1 MHLKN
6 SVNNS
11 NRNTDLDV
19 LSSLTSDIIQG
30 KYLPREKLHI
40 ETLAERYQIGV
51 SSLREALSK
60 LIDKDLVNWDNQKGF
75 FVSDISIDD
84 LADIYQAIAK
94 IEMLCVEMAIKKGDD
109 YWEANV
115 LATSHRLTRSDSSS
129 QIDADEWQ
137 SRHLAFHGALVSGC
151 MSPRLFQIRHSLYEK
166 STRYRN
172 LWLKEIVNK
181 SNRDEVN
188 QKEHAELTNLA
199 LNRDID
205 GATRLIE
212 KHILTH
218 VELIKSSLS

>member
-1 MHLKN
+1 MHLKK
-6 SVNNS
+6 SVNNL
-11 NRNTDLDV
+11 NRNTDLDA

-115 LATSHRLTRSDSSS
+115 LATSHRLTRSDASS

-166 STRYRN
+166 SSRYRN

-188 QKEHAELTNLA
+188 QKEHAELTDLA
-199 LNRDID
+199 LNRDIE

-212 KHILTH
+212 RHILTH
-218 VELIKSSLS
+218 VELIKRHLS

>member
-1 MHLKN
+1 MN
-6 SVNNS
+6 SS
-11 NRNTDLDV
+11 NQNTALDT
-19 LSSLTSDIIQG
+19 LNSLTSDIIEG

-40 ETLAERYQIGV
+40 ETLAELYQIGK
-51 SSLREALSK
+51 SSIREALSQ

-115 LATSHRLTRSDSSS
+115 LATSHRLTRSDASS

-188 QKEHAELTNLA
+188 QKEHAELTDLA
-199 LNRDID
+199 INRDIE

-212 KHILTH
+212 RHILTH
-218 VELIKSSLS
+218 VELIKRHLS

>member
-1 MHLKN
+1 MN
-6 SVNNS
+6 SS
-11 NRNTDLDV
+11 NQNTALDT
-19 LSSLTSDIIQG
+19 LNSLTSDIIEG
-30 KYLPREKLHI
+30 KYLPREKLRI
-40 ETLAERYQIGV
+40 ETLAELYQIGK
-51 SSLREALSK
+51 SSIREALSQ

-115 LATSHRLTRSDSSS
+115 LATSHRLTRSDASS

-151 MSPRLFQIRHSLYEK
+151 MSPRLFQIRHTLYEK

-172 LWLKEIVNK
+172 LWLKEIVTK
-181 SNRDEVN
+181 TNRDDVN
-188 QKEHAELTNLA
+188 QKEHAELTDLA

>member
-1 MHLKN
+1 MN
-6 SVNNS
+6 SSNQNTALETLNS
-11 NRNTDLDV
+11 
-19 LSSLTSDIIQG
+19 LSSDIIKG

-40 ETLAERYQIGV
+40 ETLAEFYQIGQN
-51 SSLREALSK
+51 SIREALSQ
-60 LIDKDLVNWDNQKGF
+60 LIDKDLVIWDNQKGF

-115 LATSHRLTRSDSSS
+115 LATSHRLTRSDASS

-151 MSPRLFQIRHSLYEK
+151 MSPRLFQIRHTLYEK

-172 LWLKEIVNK
+172 LWLKEIVSK
-181 SNRDEVN
+181 TNRGDVN
-188 QKEHAELTNLA
+188 QKEHAELTDLA
-199 LNRDID
+199 LNRDIE

>member
-1 MHLKN
+1 VN
-6 SVNNS
+6 SS
-11 NRNTDLDV
+11 NQNTALDT
-19 LSSLTSDIIQG
+19 LNSLTSDIIEG
-30 KYLPREKLHI
+30 KYLPREKLRI
-40 ETLAERYQIGV
+40 ETLAELYQIGK
-51 SSLREALSK
+51 SSIKEALSQ

-115 LATSHRLTRSDSSS
+115 LATSHRLTRSDASS

-172 LWLKEIVNK
+172 LWLKEIVSK
-181 SNRDEVN
+181 TNRDDVN
-188 QKEHAELTNLA
+188 QKEHAELTDLA

>member
-1 MHLKN
+1 VN
-6 SVNNS
+6 SSNQNTALDTLNS
-11 NRNTDLDV
+11 
-19 LSSLTSDIIQG
+19 LSSDIIKG

-40 ETLAERYQIGV
+40 ETLAEFYQIGQN
-51 SSLREALSK
+51 SIREALSQ

-115 LATSHRLTRSDSSS
+115 LATSHRLTRSDASS

-151 MSPRLFQIRHSLYEK
+151 MSPRLFQIRHTLYEK

-172 LWLKEIVNK
+172 LWLKEIVTK
-181 SNRDEVN
+181 TNRDDVN
-188 QKEHAELTNLA
+188 QKEHAELTDLA

>member
-1 MHLKN
+1 MN
-6 SVNNS
+6 SS
-11 NRNTDLDV
+11 NQNTALDT
-19 LSSLTSDIIQG
+19 LNSLTSDIIKG
-30 KYLPREKLHI
+30 KYLPREKLRI
-40 ETLAERYQIGV
+40 ETLAELYQIGK
-51 SSLREALSK
+51 SSIREALSQ

-115 LATSHRLTRSDSSS
+115 LATSHRLTRSDASS

-151 MSPRLFQIRHSLYEK
+151 MSPRLFQIRHTLYEK

-172 LWLKEIVNK
+172 LWLKEIVTK
-181 SNRDEVN
+181 TNRDDVN
-188 QKEHAELTNLA
+188 QKEHAELTDLA
-199 LNRDID
+199 LNRDIE

>member
-1 MHLKN
+1 MN
-6 SVNNS
+6 SS
-11 NRNTDLDV
+11 NQNTALDT
-19 LSSLTSDIIQG
+19 LNSLTSDIIEG
-30 KYLPREKLHI
+30 KYLPREKLRI
-40 ETLAERYQIGV
+40 ETLAELYQIGK
-51 SSLREALSK
+51 SSIREALSQ

-75 FVSDISIDD
+75 CVSDISIDD

-94 IEMLCVEMAIKKGDD
+94 IEMLCVEMAIKKGDN

-115 LATSHRLTRSDSSS
+115 LATSHRLTRSDASS

-151 MSPRLFQIRHSLYEK
+151 MSPRLFQIRHTLYEK

-172 LWLKEIVNK
+172 LWLKEIVTK
-181 SNRDEVN
+181 TNRDDVN
-188 QKEHAELTNLA
+188 QKEHAELTDLA

-212 KHILTH
+212 QHILTH

>member
-1 MHLKN
+1 VN
-6 SVNNS
+6 SS
-11 NRNTDLDV
+11 NQNTALDT
-19 LSSLTSDIIQG
+19 LNSLTSDIIEG

-40 ETLAERYQIGV
+40 ETLAEFYQIGQN
-51 SSLREALSK
+51 SIREALSQ
-60 LIDKDLVNWDNQKGF
+60 LIDKDLVIWDNQKGF

-115 LATSHRLTRSDSSS
+115 LATSHRLTRSDASS

-151 MSPRLFQIRHSLYEK
+151 MSPRLFQIRHTLYEK

-172 LWLKEIVNK
+172 LWLKEIVTK
-181 SNRDEVN
+181 TNRDDVN
-188 QKEHAELTNLA
+188 QKEHAELTDLA

>member
-1 MHLKN
+1 MN
-6 SVNNS
+6 SSNQNTALETLNS
-11 NRNTDLDV
+11 
-19 LSSLTSDIIQG
+19 LSSDIIKG

-40 ETLAERYQIGV
+40 ETLAEFYQIGQN
-51 SSLREALSK
+51 SIREALSQ
-60 LIDKDLVNWDNQKGF
+60 LIDKNLVNWDNQKGF

-115 LATSHRLTRSDSSS
+115 LATSHRLTRSDASS

-151 MSPRLFQIRHSLYEK
+151 MSPRLFQIRHTLYEK

-172 LWLKEIVNK
+172 LWLKEIETK
-181 SNRDEVN
+181 TNRDDVN
-188 QKEHAELTNLA
+188 QKEHAELTDLA

>member
-1 MHLKN
+1 VN
-6 SVNNS
+6 SS
-11 NRNTDLDV
+11 NQNTALDT
-19 LSSLTSDIIQG
+19 LNSLTSDIIEG
-30 KYLPREKLHI
+30 KYLPREKLRI
-40 ETLAERYQIGV
+40 ETLAELYQIGK
-51 SSLREALSK
+51 SSIREALSQ

-115 LATSHRLTRSDSSS
+115 LATSHRLTRSDASS

-151 MSPRLFQIRHSLYEK
+151 MSPRLFQIRHTLYEK

-172 LWLKEIVNK
+172 LWLKEIVTK
-181 SNRDEVN
+181 TNRDDVN
-188 QKEHAELTNLA
+188 QKEHAELTDLA

>member
-1 MHLKN
+1 MN
-6 SVNNS
+6 SS
-11 NRNTDLDV
+11 NQNTALDT
-19 LSSLTSDIIQG
+19 LNSLTSDIIEG
-30 KYLPREKLHI
+30 KYLPREKLRI
-40 ETLAERYQIGV
+40 ETLAELYQIGK
-51 SSLREALSK
+51 SSIKEALSQ

-115 LATSHRLTRSDSSS
+115 LATSHRLTRSDASS

-137 SRHLAFHGALVSGC
+137 SRNLAFHGALVSGC

-199 LNRDID
+199 LNRDIE

-212 KHILTH
+212 RHILTH
-218 VELIKSSLS
+218 VELIKRHLS

>member
-1 MHLKN
+1 MN
-6 SVNNS
+6 SS
-11 NRNTDLDV
+11 NQNTALDT
-19 LSSLTSDIIQG
+19 LNSLTSDIIEG
-30 KYLPREKLHI
+30 KYLPREKLRI
-40 ETLAERYQIGV
+40 ETLAELYQIGK
-51 SSLREALSK
+51 SSIKEALSQ

-115 LATSHRLTRSDSSS
+115 LATSHRLTRSDASS

-151 MSPRLFQIRHSLYEK
+151 ISPRLFQIRHTLYEK

-172 LWLKEIVNK
+172 LWLKEIVTK
-181 SNRDEVN
+181 TNRDDVN
-188 QKEHAELTNLA
+188 QKEHAELTDLA

>member
-1 MHLKN
+1 VN
-6 SVNNS
+6 SS
-11 NRNTDLDV
+11 NQNTALDT
-19 LSSLTSDIIQG
+19 LNSLTSDIIEG
-30 KYLPREKLHI
+30 KYLPREKLRI
-40 ETLAERYQIGV
+40 ETLAELYQIGK
-51 SSLREALSK
+51 SSIREALSQ

-115 LATSHRLTRSDSSS
+115 LATSHRLTRSDASS

-151 MSPRLFQIRHSLYEK
+151 MSPRLFQIRHTLYEK

-172 LWLKEIVNK
+172 LWLKEIVSK
-181 SNRDEVN
+181 TNRDDVN
-188 QKEHAELTNLA
+188 QKEHAELTDLA

-205 GATRLIE
+205 GAIRLIE

>member
-1 MHLKN
+1 MN
-6 SVNNS
+6 SS
-11 NRNTDLDV
+11 NQNTALDT
-19 LSSLTSDIIQG
+19 LNSLTSDIIEG

-40 ETLAERYQIGV
+40 ETLAEFYQIGQN
-51 SSLREALSK
+51 SIREALSQ

-115 LATSHRLTRSDSSS
+115 LATSHRLTRSDASS

-151 MSPRLFQIRHSLYEK
+151 MSPRLFQIRHTLYEK

-172 LWLKEIVNK
+172 LWLKEIVTK
-181 SNRDEVN
+181 TNRDDVN
-188 QKEHAELTNLA
+188 QKEHAELTDLA

>member
-1 MHLKN
+1 LKN
-6 SVNNS
+6 SVNSS
-11 NRNTDLDV
+11 NQNTALDT
-19 LSSLTSDIIQG
+19 LNSLTSDIIEG
-30 KYLPREKLHI
+30 KYLPREKLRI
-40 ETLAERYQIGV
+40 ETLAELYQIGK
-51 SSLREALSK
+51 SSIREALSQ

-115 LATSHRLTRSDSSS
+115 LATSHRLTRSDASS

-151 MSPRLFQIRHSLYEK
+151 MSPRLFQIRHTLYEK

-172 LWLKEIVNK
+172 LWLKEIVSK
-181 SNRDEVN
+181 TNRDDVN
-188 QKEHAELTNLA
+188 QKEHAELTDLA

>member
-1 MHLKN
+1 MN
-6 SVNNS
+6 SS
-11 NRNTDLDV
+11 NQNTALDT
-19 LSSLTSDIIQG
+19 LNSLTSDIIEG
-30 KYLPREKLHI
+30 KYLPREKLRI
-40 ETLAERYQIGV
+40 ETLAELYQIGK
-51 SSLREALSK
+51 SSIREALSQ

-115 LATSHRLTRSDSSS
+115 LATSHRLTRSDASS

-151 MSPRLFQIRHSLYEK
+151 MSPRLFQIRHTLYEK

-172 LWLKEIVNK
+172 LWLKEIVTK
-181 SNRDEVN
+181 TNRDDVN
-188 QKEHAELTNLA
+188 QKEHAELTDLA
-199 LNRDID
+199 LNRDIE

>member
-1 MHLKN
+1 MN
-6 SVNNS
+6 SS
-11 NRNTDLDV
+11 NQNTALDT
-19 LSSLTSDIIQG
+19 LNSLTSDIIEG
-30 KYLPREKLHI
+30 KYLPREKLRI
-40 ETLAERYQIGV
+40 ETLAELYQIGK
-51 SSLREALSK
+51 SSIREALSQ

-115 LATSHRLTRSDSSS
+115 LATSHRLTRSDASS

-151 MSPRLFQIRHSLYEK
+151 MSPRLFQIRHTLYEK

-172 LWLKEIVNK
+172 LWLKEIVTK
-181 SNRDEVN
+181 TNRDDVN
-188 QKEHAELTNLA
+188 QKEHAELTDLA

-205 GATRLIE
+205 GAIRLIE

>member
-1 MHLKN
+1 MN
-6 SVNNS
+6 SS
-11 NRNTDLDV
+11 NQNTALDT
-19 LSSLTSDIIQG
+19 LNSLTSDIIEG
-30 KYLPREKLHI
+30 KYLPREKLRI
-40 ETLAERYQIGV
+40 ETLAELYQIGK
-51 SSLREALSK
+51 SSIKEALSQ

-75 FVSDISIDD
+75 FVSDISIND

-94 IEMLCVEMAIKKGDD
+94 IEILCVEMAIKKGDD

-115 LATSHRLTRSDSSS
+115 LATSHRLTRSDASS

-199 LNRDID
+199 LNRDIE

-212 KHILTH
+212 RHILTH
-218 VELIKSSLS
+218 VELIKRHLS

>member
-1 MHLKN
+1 MN
-6 SVNNS
+6 SS
-11 NRNTDLDV
+11 NQNTALDT
-19 LSSLTSDIIQG
+19 LNSLTSDIIEG

-40 ETLAERYQIGV
+40 ETLAEFYQIGQN
-51 SSLREALSK
+51 SIREALSQ
-60 LIDKDLVNWDNQKGF
+60 LIDKDLVIWDNQKGF

-115 LATSHRLTRSDSSS
+115 LATSHRLTRSDASS

-151 MSPRLFQIRHSLYEK
+151 MSPRLFQIRHTLYEK

-172 LWLKEIVNK
+172 LWLKEIVSK
-181 SNRDEVN
+181 TNRGDVN
-188 QKEHAELTNLA
+188 QKEHAELTDLA

>member
-1 MHLKN
+1 MN
-6 SVNNS
+6 SS
-11 NRNTDLDV
+11 NQNTALDT
-19 LSSLTSDIIQG
+19 LNSLTSDIIEG
-30 KYLPREKLHI
+30 KYLPRKKLHI
-40 ETLAERYQIGV
+40 ETLAELYQIGQN
-51 SSLREALSK
+51 SIREALSQ

-115 LATSHRLTRSDSSS
+115 LATSHRLTRSDASS

-151 MSPRLFQIRHSLYEK
+151 MSPRLFQIRHTLYEK

-172 LWLKEIVNK
+172 LWLKEIVTK
-181 SNRDEVN
+181 TNRDDVN
-188 QKEHAELTNLA
+188 QKEHAELTDLV

-212 KHILTH
+212 QHILTH

>member
-1 MHLKN
+1 MN
-6 SVNNS
+6 SS
-11 NRNTDLDV
+11 NQNTALDT
-19 LSSLTSDIIQG
+19 LNSLTSDIIKG
-30 KYLPREKLHI
+30 KYLPREKLRI
-40 ETLAERYQIGV
+40 ETLAELYQIGK
-51 SSLREALSK
+51 SSIREALSQ

-115 LATSHRLTRSDSSS
+115 LATSHRLTRSDASS

-151 MSPRLFQIRHSLYEK
+151 MSPRLFQIRHTLYEK

-172 LWLKEIVNK
+172 LWLKEIVTK
-181 SNRDEVN
+181 TNRDDVN
-188 QKEHAELTNLA
+188 QKEHAELTDLA

>member
-1 MHLKN
+1 MN
-6 SVNNS
+6 SS
-11 NRNTDLDV
+11 NQNTALDT
-19 LSSLTSDIIQG
+19 LNSLTSDIIEG
-30 KYLPREKLHI
+30 KYLPREKLRI
-40 ETLAERYQIGV
+40 ETLAELYQIGK
-51 SSLREALSK
+51 SSIREALSQ

-115 LATSHRLTRSDSSS
+115 LATSHRLTRSDASS

-151 MSPRLFQIRHSLYEK
+151 MSPRLFQIRHTLYEK

-172 LWLKEIVNK
+172 LWLKEIETK
-181 SNRDEVN
+181 TNRDDVN
-188 QKEHAELTNLA
+188 QKEHAELTDLA

>member
-1 MHLKN
+1 MN
-6 SVNNS
+6 SS
-11 NRNTDLDV
+11 NQNTALDT
-19 LSSLTSDIIQG
+19 LNSLTSDIIEG
-30 KYLPREKLHI
+30 KYLPREKLRI
-40 ETLAERYQIGV
+40 ETLAELYQIGK
-51 SSLREALSK
+51 SSIREALSQ

-115 LATSHRLTRSDSSS
+115 LATSHRLTRSDASS

-151 MSPRLFQIRHSLYEK
+151 MSPRLFQIRHTLYEK

-172 LWLKEIVNK
+172 LWLKEIVSK
-181 SNRDEVN
+181 TNRDDVN
-188 QKEHAELTNLA
+188 QKEHAELTDLA

-205 GATRLIE
+205 GAIRLIE

>member
-1 MHLKN
+1 MN
-6 SVNNS
+6 SSNQNTALETLNS
-11 NRNTDLDV
+11 
-19 LSSLTSDIIQG
+19 LSSDIIKG
-30 KYLPREKLHI
+30 KYLPKEKLHI
-40 ETLAERYQIGV
+40 EILAELYQIGQN
-51 SSLREALSK
+51 SIREALSQ

-115 LATSHRLTRSDSSS
+115 LATSHRLTRSDASS

-151 MSPRLFQIRHSLYEK
+151 MSPRLFQIRHTLYEK

-172 LWLKEIVNK
+172 LWLKEIETK
-181 SNRDEVN
+181 TNRDDVN
-188 QKEHAELTNLA
+188 QKEHAELTDLA

>member
-1 MHLKN
+1 MN
-6 SVNNS
+6 SS
-11 NRNTDLDV
+11 NQNTAPDTLN
-19 LSSLTSDIIQG
+19 SLTSDIIKG
-30 KYLPREKLHI
+30 KYLPREKLSI
-40 ETLAERYQIGV
+40 ETLAELYQIGK
-51 SSLREALSK
+51 SSIREALSQ

-75 FVSDISIDD
+75 IVSDISIDD

-115 LATSHRLTRSDSSS
+115 LATSHRLTRSDASS

-199 LNRDID
+199 LNRDIE

-212 KHILTH
+212 RHILTH
-218 VELIKSSLS
+218 VELIKRHLS

>member
-1 MHLKN
+1 MN
-6 SVNNS
+6 SS
-11 NRNTDLDV
+11 NQNTALDT
-19 LSSLTSDIIQG
+19 LNSLTSDIIEG
-30 KYLPREKLHI
+30 KYLPREKLYI
-40 ETLAERYQIGV
+40 ETLAELYQIGQN
-51 SSLREALSK
+51 SIREALSQ

-115 LATSHRLTRSDSSS
+115 LATSHRLTRSDASS

-151 MSPRLFQIRHSLYEK
+151 MSPRLFQIRHTLYEK

-172 LWLKEIVNK
+172 LWLKEIVTK
-181 SNRDEVN
+181 TNRDDVN
-188 QKEHAELTNLA
+188 QKEHAELTDLA
-199 LNRDID
+199 LNRDIE